1 MGNVRIPCII
11 SSNMEP
17 EDEDESVFSE
27 EASSVDVVFFR
38 IDSVAPLYIHDEVLN
53 VAKVFGCQIASGGNT
68 YMTRLTQENV
78 VQLIE
83 NSNL

>member
-11 SSNMEP
+11 SSNLEP
-17 EDEDESVFSE
+17 DCEEDDVFSE
-27 EASSVDVVFFR
+27 DASSVEVVFFR

-53 VAKVFGCQIASGGNT
+53 VAKVFGCQIASGSNT